1 MHVVLT
7 NKFHA
12 GDVIMTREIIR
23 RVWPILRDTVRVEL
37 DCAPRYRYLWMDL
50 GIPFW
55 DETGEPHAIN
65 LWFGHVDGVMGRHG
79 LTHETQVESWNIQAR
94 PLGLPEI
101 AHIDAP
107 PIDLPIVENRDRPG
121 ILVEN
126 GPVLSGQPVQDIN
139 GWLKAIAMQF
149 HAMPFYLSGRLD
161 DPHWMPNMVD
171 RSDHN
176 LLSLSALSGNCIA
189 MISRLSSV
197 TVASFTAKNRGRL
210 PRIVAGHPLGCPIWD
225 ERDITYAPSITAMID
240 RLREVVR

>member
-12 GDVIMTREIIR
+12 GDVIMTREIIK
-23 RVWPILRDTVRVEL
+23 RVWPLLRETVRVEL
-37 DCAPRYRYLWMDL
+37 DCAPRYRYLWIDL

-65 LWFGHVDGVMGRHG
+65 LWFGHDPGAMGHYG
-79 LTHETQVESWNIQAR
+79 LTHATQVEVWNGQAR
-94 PLGLPEI
+94 TLGLPEI
-101 AHIDAP
+101 PHIDP
-107 PIDLPIVENRDRPG
+107 PPVDLPIVENHDRPG
-121 ILVEN
+121 VLVEN
-126 GPVLSGQPVQDIN
+126 GPVLSGQPVQDVN
-139 GWLKAIAMQF
+139 GWLKAICTSF
-149 HAMPFYLSGRLD
+149 PDVPFYLSGRIEDQLRA
-161 DPHWMPNMVD
+161 PNMVD

-210 PRIVAGHPLGCPIWD
+210 PRVVAGQPLGCPVWD
-225 ERDITYAPSITAMID
+225 ERDLSYAPNITAMTE